1 MAKRN
6 LNLSK
11 LPSNN
16 LTTPDKKEV
25 SIVKGKVRTKKGGG
39 LARDVRN
46 IGNSLFEDI
55 VLPAIKSA
63 VVDFFS
69 NGVSMVMFGED
80 SRSNRGRQQS
90 YNRMYRERPSRS
102 NRRTQKR
109 ERYVEEVEEVFENV
123 YFQHR
128 DDAEHVLGRMMERV
142 AEYGMVKVG
151 DLNSLAGLAT
161 NYTHESW
168 GWDDLSGSRVIFQ
181 RDGYVITFP
190 APIYLD

>member
-128 DDAEHVLGRMMERV
+128 DDAEHVLGRMMERI